1 MSLTVVYIL
10 VAILLF
16 GLLVL
21 VHEFGHFLTAK
32 LSGVQVNE
40 FSLFMGPA
48 IWKKQKG
55 ETLYSLRC
63 IPIGGYC
70 AMEGEDGDSDN
81 PRAFG
86 RAKVW
91 KRLLILVA
99 GSFMNLVAGLLI
111 MTIYVASVYQAIPTR
126 AVASVDSA
134 SVFAGQLQVGDSF
147 YSIGGER
154 VYTSGDVT
162 MLLDRCE
169 GGTADI
175 VVLRGGEKVRLP
187 NAQVERRDFGGEQLY
202 GFTIDVQEK
211 TLSGTLGFSWNSA
224 GLKDMSGPVGIV
236 EQVTETANQQESAWE
251 GLAVV
256 LYYFS
261 FIAINLGVMN
271 LLPIPALDGGRI
283 VGLLLTTLIER
294 ITRKK
299 LNPKYEAW
307 INGVGMVLLL
317 LLIAVITF
325 KDIFHLFT

>member
-10 VAILLF
+10 VAIFLF

-134 SVFAGQLQVGDSF
+134 SVFAGQLQAGDSF

-154 VYTSGDVT
+154 VYTSG
-162 MLLDRCE
+162 
-169 GGTADI
+169 GGAC
-175 VVLRGGEKVRLP
+175 RYRSY
-187 NAQVERRDFGGEQLY
+187 RR
-202 GFTIDVQEK
+202 T
-211 TLSGTLGFSWNSA
+211 
-224 GLKDMSGPVGIV
+224 
-236 EQVTETANQQESAWE
+236 
-251 GLAVV
+251 
-256 LYYFS
+256 
-261 FIAINLGVMN
+261 
-271 LLPIPALDGGRI
+271 
-283 VGLLLTTLIER
+283 
-294 ITRKK
+294 
-299 LNPKYEAW
+299 
-307 INGVGMVLLL
+307 
-317 LLIAVITF
+317 
-325 KDIFHLFT
+325 

>member
-70 AMEGEDGDSDN
+70 SQEGEDGDSDN

-134 SVFAGQLQVGDSF
+134 SVFAGQLQAGDSF

-175 VVLRGGEKVRLP
+175 VVRAAAKRCACRMHRSSAATSAASSSTASRSTCRKKRSAGRSASRGT
-187 NAQVERRDFGGEQLY
+187 AAS
-202 GFTIDVQEK
+202 
-211 TLSGTLGFSWNSA
+211 TLSASYGSASGTCLRA
-224 GLKDMSGPVGIV
+224 
-236 EQVTETANQQESAWE
+236 ARA
-251 GLAVV
+251 
-256 LYYFS
+256 
-261 FIAINLGVMN
+261 
-271 LLPIPALDGGRI
+271 
-283 VGLLLTTLIER
+283 
-294 ITRKK
+294 
-299 LNPKYEAW
+299 
-307 INGVGMVLLL
+307 
-317 LLIAVITF
+317 
-325 KDIFHLFT
+325 